1 MEIGTVKFFDS
12 RDNKRFGFIA
22 VDGGGEIFFHFN
34 DGENIEAGGDEPRF
48 CGGKLNREPKKGDV
62 IVFECNSGYKGQ
74 GPKAAP
80 WGFERDHRR
89 VETESDTRQTIG
101 QMMEVIRSAK
111 SGNKLKLVFANKT
124 FDGDL
129 KGRVY
134 MILAMHG
141 RAIQFGEL
149 PMMNLMAVADSGKW
163 EGVRTYTIT
172 VLDKFDPE
180 YFISR
185 TIGREMLVSI
195 NQVE

>member
-34 DGENIEAGGDEPRF
+34 DGENIEASGDEPRF

-62 IVFECNSGYKGQ
+62 VVFERKSGYKGA
-74 GPKAAP
+74 KAAP
-80 WGFERDHRR
+80 WGFERNHRR
-89 VETESDTRQTIG
+89 AETESDARQAIG
-101 QMMEVIRSAK
+101 QMMEVIRSVE
-111 SGNKLKLVFANKT
+111 SGDKLKLVFANKT
-124 FDGDL
+124 FSGDL

-149 PMMNLMAVADSGKW
+149 PMMTLMAVADSGKW
-163 EGVRTYTIT
+163 EGFRTYTIA
-172 VLDKFDPE
+172 VLDEFDPE

-185 TIGREMLVSI
+185 TIGREMLESI
-195 NQVE
+195 SRVE